1 MRHRRVALR
10 GTAQLAQ
17 TPLQIKCNAAG
28 VEGAKPWLGL
38 RRSLAYH
45 GGSQL
50 GGHVNKVIGVLG
62 AVLLS
67 AGIASAGCQ
76 SDEKILETML
86 RERQRLI
93 EAGELEGEAREKYD
107 AMIEAHAGAKDAVF
121 SGLYW
126 YRDLDEAKATAR
138 RTGKPILSLRLLGEL
153 TCDLSCANSR
163 FFRTVL
169 YANQELSAWLR
180 ENVVL
185 HWQSVRPVPVIT
197 IDFGDGRVLK
207 RTVTGNSIHYVLT
220 PDGQVVDAL
229 PGLYGPR
236 RFRQQLELAVAALGK
251 PETSVS
257 RSGRLAEHA
266 RERLAALEL
275 GRLRAEVRA
284 RPPARSGHPSAA
296 EAAPVAMGKAMVEA
310 PLVRASTGED
320 PARLGSLSLGP
331 VTLDAGSLALMRT
344 KLSPER
350 AEGEAF
356 AAIVARF
363 EDVIAKDMAHNE
375 LNLRPRILR
384 KLIAGGAVD
393 VEALNAWVYAELFKT
408 PHDDPWLGLDSGA
421 YAALDVLSE

>member
-1 MRHRRVALR
+1 M
-10 GTAQLAQ
+10 
-17 TPLQIKCNAAG
+17 
-28 VEGAKPWLGL
+28 
-38 RRSLAYH
+38 
-45 GGSQL
+45 
-50 GGHVNKVIGVLG
+50 NKAIGVLG

-76 SDEKILETML
+76 SDEEVLETML

-93 EAGELEGEAREKYD
+93 EAGQLEGEAREKYD

-126 YRDLDEAKATAR
+126 YRDLDEAKATAQ
-138 RTGKPILSLRLLGEL
+138 RTGKPILSLRLLGGLDCEF
-153 TCDLSCANSR
+153 SCANSR

-169 YANQELSAWLR
+169 YANTELSAWLK

-185 HWQSVRPVPVIT
+185 HWKSVRPVPVIT
-197 IDFGDGRVLK
+197 VDFGDGRVLK

-220 PDGQVVDAL
+220 PDGRVLDAL

-236 RFRQQLELAVAALGK
+236 RFKQQLELALAALGESEGAT
-251 PETSVS
+251 PRAGLV
-257 RSGRLAEHA
+257 AEHA
-266 RERLAALEL
+266 RGRLAAIERE
-275 GRLRAEVRA
+275 RLRAELRA
-284 RPPARSGHPSAA
+284 QPRGRTGHPSAA
-296 EAAPVAMGKAMVEA
+296 EAAPVAMGKSMVEA
-310 PLVRASTGED
+310 PLVRATTGED
-320 PARLGSLSLGP
+320 PAALGSLSLGP
-331 VTLDAGSLALMRT
+331 VKLDAGSLALMRT

-350 AEGEAF
+350 AEGAAF
-356 AAIVARF
+356 VAIVARF

-384 KLIAGGAVD
+384 KLVAGGAVD